1 MILHRCG
8 VDVGEDDQDHALS
21 GNDCLI
27 KREDFTEERTTMRL
41 KKLVLCSCILMLSAC
56 ATWRK
61 LNVTEKGA
69 VIGGGSGAVI
79 GNIVA
84 PGVGG
89 TVVGGA
95 LGAAG
100 GGLIG
105 HEQDNKRK
113 NRY

>member
-1 MILHRCG
+1 M
-8 VDVGEDDQDHALS
+8 QLS
-21 GNDCLI
+21 ETIDYPADYNKRQKDKLI
-27 KREDFTEERTTMRL
+27 MKTKL
-41 KKLVLCSCILMLSAC
+41 KILMVSLALVFTFSGC
-56 ATWRK
+56 STWGK
-61 LNVTEKGA
+61 LNDTEKGA
-69 VIGGGSGAVI
+69 VIGGGTGVVV

-105 HEQDNKRK
+105 HEVDKDKRD
-113 NRY
+113 